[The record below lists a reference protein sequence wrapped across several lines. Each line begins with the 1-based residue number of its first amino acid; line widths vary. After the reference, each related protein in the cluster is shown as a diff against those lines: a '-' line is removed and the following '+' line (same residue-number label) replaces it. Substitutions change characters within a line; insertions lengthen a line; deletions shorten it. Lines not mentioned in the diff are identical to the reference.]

1 MAARE
6 RRKPGWRM
14 ILLLAALTAMHATY
28 RWVIAGP
35 RDKDAV
41 LVSDLLPGA
50 TVPVLRVEVAT
61 RSGWDTGPLLEHP
74 DCQIVVA
81 FDPACPFCSKAAR
94 TESSRP
100 PEERLPTTWVTDGDA
115 TGAMQY
121 RQQLGD
127 ETRVVRSDEAI
138 EALEVKGVPAGF
150 LLDANGTIRRV
161 WPYLGDESREELE
174 SRCREGA
181 EGGAATEVAAATT
194 AASPETIIER
204 R

>member
-1 MAARE
+1 MRDWI
-6 RRKPGWRM
+6 RRNCLR
-14 ILLLAALTAMHATY
+14 
-28 RWVIAGP
+28 
-35 RDKDAV
+35 
-41 LVSDLLPGA
+41 PGA
-50 TVPVLRVEVAT
+50 TVPPLRVEVAT
-61 RSGWDTGPLLEHP
+61 RSGWDTGPLPEHP

-81 FDPACPFCSKAAR
+81 FDPAGPFCSRAAR

-115 TGAMQY
+115 TGPMQY

-138 EALEVKGVPAGF
+138 EALQVKGVPAGF
-150 LLDANGTIRRV
+150 PVDASGTIRRV

-181 EGGAATEVAAATT
+181 EGGAATEVPAATT